1 MPHLLTRDAAE
12 NVHLIVTLSKRT
24 EEIIQAQLKTGRY
37 ATPDEVVNRLI
48 EQHLPAE
55 TLPEFPAGPSE
66 MDLKSSLLAAV
77 SKPTRPYQKGEFVE
91 LAQRVIAEERG
102 A

>member
-1 MPHLLTRDAAE
+1 MT
-12 NVHLIVTLSKRT
+12 VTLSKRT
-24 EEIIQAQLKTGRY
+24 AEIVQAQLKTGRY

-48 EQHLPAE
+48 EQHLPAGTSPE
-55 TLPEFPAGPSE
+55 LPSGPSE
-66 MDLKSSLLAAV
+66 MELKSSLLAAV